1 MSKTFQ
7 QLEKD
12 ANSTIKLVLSE
23 MEALAGMP
31 PEQAGEPYSFD
42 ERRRR
47 VVRKIWQLFKEAVVY
62 ERING

>member
-1 MSKTFQ
+1 MPKTFQ

-31 PEQAGEPYSFD
+31 PEHAGEPYAFD

-62 ERING
+62 ERVNG